1 MHNRFA
7 GLYGN
12 LNIVL
17 LSAANLRSSVQLF
30 GGHSCIVGLLNLL
43 TIFYPDN
50 IQVLTDVFV
59 IKILQDLKSTQD
71 HDGIWSEGQ
80 TVRATQAR
88 RVRRWKK
95 CRNSYLCLIQ
105 RPHSLQ
111 VFGMIEVLS
120 FQKSF
125 VSLI

>member
-1 MHNRFA
+1 M
-7 GLYGN
+7 
-12 LNIVL
+12 
-17 LSAANLRSSVQLF
+17 QLF

-71 HDGIWSEGQ
+71 HDGIWSQGQ

-95 CRNSYLCLIQ
+95 CRNSYLRLIQ

-111 VFGMIEVLS
+111 LFGMIKVLL

-125 VSLI
+125 VSRI

>member
-17 LSAANLRSSVQLF
+17 LSAANLRKLCAAFRRTFLYCWV
-30 GGHSCIVGLLNLL
+30 VNLL

-71 HDGIWSEGQ
+71 HNGIWSQGQ

-95 CRNSYLCLIQ
+95 CRNSYLRLIQ

-111 VFGMIEVLS
+111 LFGMIKVLL